1 MNHVPDIIMND
12 NHQIQV
18 VFNLE
23 GVIATPN
30 EVGPFTINTK
40 PVFEVAFAAAE
51 GYEYDG
57 KIEVRMGDKLLSTPA
72 DYEYVP
78 ENDLPFTL
86 KTPLSATLTITAKGT
101 QKSYS
106 VTTAYTNVSTPAEE
120 LPKNVLH
127 GNALSFKITP
137 DEGYELPETIKVKV
151 GDKPL
156 AAATDYIY
164 NKATGEVSIV
174 KVTGEVE
181 ITAVA
186 VLKTYEVKL
195 TLEKLASDFKEG
207 TKVNHGAKLDIQLTA
222 TAGYELPKSVNV
234 KMNGKDLTAADFSY
248 ANGKIS
254 IAKVLG
260 PIEIT
265 VIADKVHNVKGDV
278 ENLTIDAPENIVE
291 GETFIAT
298 LNVVSGYQRPYA
310 INVIMNGRLLSASEY
325 SYDSV
330 SGKIEIPNVSG
341 PISIM
346 AKGVREGYFEV
357 VLNLTNLTSDPVSFE
372 PQVKDTKIE
381 LTLKP
386 SSGYERPSDIFV
398 TMGGT
403 ALASRTD
410 YTYDRST
417 GKFALEQITGT
428 LVIVADGN
436 RIPDPT
442 PDLDPTPTPVTYT
455 VTLPVVEGATI
466 AATGSTTVSE
476 GSSLSFTVEVK
487 AGYNADKMVV
497 KANGTTLTPDA
508 NGRYTI
514 ANIRSNVVVTVTGIV
529 KGDDPTANETIGS
542 DELRVWDVNGR
553 LFIQTPVADTAYIV
567 TFDGRVYKT
576 LSLSAGEYTEA
587 MPQGSYVIQIGK
599 QSYKLNF

>member
-1 MNHVPDIIMND
+1 M
-12 NHQIQV
+12 
-18 VFNLE
+18 
-23 GVIATPN
+23 
-30 EVGPFTINTK
+30 
-40 PVFEVAFAAAE
+40 
-51 GYEYDG
+51 
-57 KIEVRMGDKLLSTPA
+57 
-72 DYEYVP
+72 
-78 ENDLPFTL
+78 
-86 KTPLSATLTITAKGT
+86 
-101 QKSYS
+101 
-106 VTTAYTNVSTPAEE
+106 
-120 LPKNVLH
+120 
-127 GNALSFKITP
+127 
-137 DEGYELPETIKVKV
+137 
-151 GDKPL
+151 
-156 AAATDYIY
+156 
-164 NKATGEVSIV
+164 TGEVV
-174 KVTGEVE
+174 

-497 KANGTTLTPDA
+497 KANGTTPTSA
-508 NGRYTI
+508 
-514 ANIRSNVVVTVTGIV
+514 VT
-529 KGDDPTANETIGS
+529 
-542 DELRVWDVNGR
+542 W
-553 LFIQTPVADTAYIV
+553 
-567 TFDGRVYKT
+567 
-576 LSLSAGEYTEA
+576 
-587 MPQGSYVIQIGK
+587 
-599 QSYKLNF
+599 